1 MIKYKSNCAVCK
13 LLKEN
18 KKLTQR
24 IFESSYFIPHSEE
37 SLYQIF
43 QDYNKDQLFFSYPS
57 LLNHVKKHQFISV
70 GQYQTKM
77 IKHAEEKME
86 IVAAHKAVQR
96 VKAADAV
103 QSVIERGNQR
113 LEDGE
118 INVSTGELLRAS
130 QIKLTQESKEK
141 DQQLQI
147 LEMIAS
153 FASGS
158 QSKKLTP
165 INDDELLNYD
175 PTIPTTPYN

>member
-1 MIKYKSNCAVCK
+1 MIKYKKNCAVCK
-13 LLKEN
+13 LLKSN

-43 QDYNKDQLFFSYPS
+43 QAYNKDATIFSYPS

-86 IVAAHKAVQR
+86 MSAVRKAVR
-96 VKAADAV
+96 AVDAI
-103 QSVIERGNQR
+103 QGVIERGNQR

-118 INVSTGELLRAS
+118 ISVSTGELLRAS
-130 QIKLTQESKEK
+130 QIKINQESKEK

-158 QSKKLTP
+158 QSNKISNP
-165 INDDELLNYD
+165 INNDEEILDYD
-175 PTIPTTPYN
+175 PTIPVTPYN